1 MNPAIQSLEDFN
13 YDKSTQILTK
23 SQLRAGFIIR
33 DMMGKKLNAYF
44 KKWNEETQ
52 RFRIIL
58 TKNISDRLIRISK

>member
-33 DMMGKKLNAYF
+33 DMMGKKLNTYF